1 LTNKVITIATSL
13 ALVAAVFIAAGTAL
27 AQPPIPPFPAIYS
40 GTVYVGGQ
48 PGGAGLLVSCS
59 ILDWNSE
66 DEEGA
71 GEGEP
76 TDESGGYLF
85 AVAPPEDKYVG
96 ETIHFYVNGAEADET
111 DTFQAAG
118 DVAGFDLHIDALP
131 SPGPTST
138 SDNVTTP
145 TPTQTTVSP
154 TSTGQPPVPTGTQVP
169 ATPTATSPPPTQTP
183 PPDEGGGPSWGAIA
197 GIAIAAILLLAGM
210 ATLVVKNRA
219 GGRGGRKP
227 AKPKT

>member
-1 LTNKVITIATSL
+1 MLSKKVKMITISL
-13 ALVAAVFIAAGTAL
+13 AMLAAVFIAAGTAL

-48 PGGAGLLVSCS
+48 PGSAGLLVSCS

-66 DEEGA
+66 EEEGA

-76 TDESGGYLF
+76 TDAGGGYLF

-111 DTFQAAG
+111 DTFVAAG
-118 DVAGFDLHIDALP
+118 DVAGFDLHIDALT

-138 SDNVTTP
+138 SDNVTDP
-145 TPTQTTVSP
+145 TPTQTSVSP
-154 TSTGQPPVPTGTQVP
+154 TSTGQQPVPTATQVP
-169 ATPTATSPPPTQTP
+169 ATPQPTQTP
-183 PPDEGGGPSWGAIA
+183 PPSGDGGGPSWGVIA
-197 GIAIAAILLLAGM
+197 GIAIAGVLLLAGM
-210 ATLVVKNRA
+210 VTLVVKNRA